1 MGRMQVLEKESR
13 VSCVDGSLR
22 QSWVN
27 QLQGQNRLGQ
37 EEGRRRSPRY
47 QNAKQPAKTI
57 MEDWRFGILFH
68 DFGKKGYGVTTMV
81 LLESKRFFEYFC

>member
-1 MGRMQVLEKESR
+1 MRGMQVLEKESR

-37 EEGRRRSPRY
+37 EEGRSSPRC
-47 QNAKQPAKTI
+47 QDAKQPAKTM
-57 MEDWRFGILFH
+57 MEDWRFGILFQTFERIRGH
-68 DFGKKGYGVTTMV
+68 YHTMV